1 MQVKLPAEELDAVS
15 DLRQGWKRLRRR
27 AKEAGE
33 ELHRLQ
39 VRACAGTCRHDIMCS
54 AISAA
59 VSEAKWCRNLVG
71 CFSGILILDSGMHCS

>member
-1 MQVKLPAEELDAVS
+1 MFEFKFDGNECAVQVKLPAEELDLVS

-39 VRACAGTCRHDIMCS
+39 VRAHAGTCRHFMS
-54 AISAA
+54 SHISAA
-59 VSEAKWCRNLVG
+59 VSECRW
-71 CFSGILILDSGMHCS
+71 I